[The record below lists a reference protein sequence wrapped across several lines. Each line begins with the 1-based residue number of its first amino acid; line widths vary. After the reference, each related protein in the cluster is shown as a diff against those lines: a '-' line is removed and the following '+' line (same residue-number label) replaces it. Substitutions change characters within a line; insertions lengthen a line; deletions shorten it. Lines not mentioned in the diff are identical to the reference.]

1 MVDRNLVMARLL
13 KFEEYIKDLKE
24 YEDIEMA
31 EYKEN
36 KLIRRF
42 VERTLQLAIESCLDI
57 GNHIISDERL
67 GIADTNAD
75 IIRILGENGI
85 IKDNI
90 ENYIKMAKFRNVIV
104 HDYANF
110 DDKII
115 FTVLSRSLGDLERL
129 FEWFKEYVR

>member
-1 MVDRNLVMARLL
+1 VVDRNLVMARLL